1 LIGSTV
7 AGKGKAIIVV
17 QKGVPETESLP
28 SAISG
33 AGLLVFVI
41 ITVMLSSGTGSS
53 TIWSAGKTGKKSQ
66 LEGEDNPSPIFFPDY
81 VRKKYTP
88 VNVGGYPGFL
98 LVSHM
103 VPGTGLPRQQS
114 IFF

>member
-1 LIGSTV
+1 MGGKTRGGSIGSTV

-81 VRKKYTP
+81 VRKK
-88 VNVGGYPGFL
+88 
-98 LVSHM
+98 
-103 VPGTGLPRQQS
+103 
-114 IFF
+114 